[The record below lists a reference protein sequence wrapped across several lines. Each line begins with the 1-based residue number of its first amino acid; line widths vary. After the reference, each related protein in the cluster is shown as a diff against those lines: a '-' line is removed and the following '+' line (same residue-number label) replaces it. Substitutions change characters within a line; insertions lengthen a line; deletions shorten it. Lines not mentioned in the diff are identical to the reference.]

1 MMIKRLLFIP
11 AIAAMLF
18 AFGCTNTSK
27 EAQDAVDK
35 QTEEIEKSIQD
46 LDEVIDSANVEVEKL
61 QGEIDELL
69 NDI

>member
-1 MMIKRLLFIP
+1 M
-11 AIAAMLF
+11 MLF
-18 AFGCTNTSK
+18 AFGCTNASR
-27 EAQDAVDK
+27 EAQDALDE
-35 QTEEIEKSIQD
+35 QTEEIEKSMQN